1 MRFFKIIGMKGRMKD
16 HSPFNNVN
24 VSGSRHFDYC
34 QAWREGW
41 WGFSLAIDWQRA
53 MAKGAHFNETKED
66 FIHYLNYG
74 TISYGFIS
82 YHCCCMWL
90 YGFNSLTLTSSALL
104 LTRTERHS
112 AIFQEYPGFLIHWH
126 TTSHKQLSN
135 AYETKNWRKQSI
147 KAERITSQKTLI
159 LNFRRT
165 T

>member
-1 MRFFKIIGMKGRMKD
+1 M
-16 HSPFNNVN
+16 
-24 VSGSRHFDYC
+24 
-34 QAWREGW
+34 QAWREGGSVW
-41 WGFSLAIDWQRA
+41 SLTRGPWPTTEDLALFIISHWVPNGFITSVEALYDIFTSMGTLYQCYGRP
-53 MAKGAHFNETKED
+53 
-66 FIHYLNYG
+66 FIHYN
-74 TISYGFIS
+74 FIS
-82 YHCCCMWL
+82 YHCYGASL